1 MTDTPIVSPKKL
13 IEVALPLDVIN
24 KASVREGYI
33 YRGNPSAL
41 HKWWAQR
48 PLAAARAVI
57 FSQLVNDPEDLWRV
71 ENPGEKPNKQVRGH
85 WTKSRARLF
94 SIIEDLVLWENTTN
108 EEVLAKARQE
118 IQKSWREVCD
128 LNKDHPQATKLFD
141 PQKMPGLHDPFA
153 GGGTIPLEAQRLGVI
168 PYATDLNPVAVLLN
182 KAMIDFPTRFTGKA
196 AVDPSSSDEVRLINR
211 EWSGTDGLAEDIRN
225 YGQRVLDEVR
235 KRIGKFYPT
244 FLSPNLNSQKD
255 KTASP
260 PGGSELT
267 VIAWLWARTVK
278 SPNPAF
284 SHIDVPL
291 TTTFVVSSRK
301 EKEAYVE
308 PNITSSGYSF
318 VVKQGKPPSSARAG
332 TKAGRGA
339 KFRCL
344 MSQTPIEPGYIKA
357 EAMAGRMGKVLMA
370 VVAHGEGGRTYFSPT
385 RFHEDTADSAKLSCR
400 DLSIEVPIA
409 EDPRPMTCLLYG
421 MNRFDQLFLERQQVA
436 LTTISD
442 VIKEFIPV
450 IASEAAAAGHPEDP
464 TPICRG
470 GTGARAYAE
479 AIATYLTFALDK
491 TATYNCA
498 LVPWNAKESRPNN
511 LFTRQA
517 IPILWDFVELNP
529 LCDIGGTFAASVN
542 IVAGSLAGVAPSGD
556 VGLIEQH
563 SATDSITLECRP
575 FVSTDPPYYDN
586 IGYADLS
593 DFFYVWLRRTIRESY
608 PTLLATINTPKSDEL
623 VATAFRH
630 GGRVEAE
637 KFFMQGMS
645 KAMENIAKH
654 AHPEA
659 PITIY
664 YAFKQSE
671 TSDEVGTSSAGW
683 VTFLQ
688 AVLDSGLAL
697 TGTWPIRTE
706 RTGRMRD
713 AGSNALASSIVLVCR
728 PRVATSASISRREFI
743 RELNGT
749 LPVAMDAMTRDADEL
764 PSPVAPVD
772 LSQAIIGP
780 GMAVFSKYSAVLEA
794 DGSAMSVKTALQLI
808 NRFLAEDDFD
818 SDTQF
823 CLHWFEHHGWEIEA
837 FGVADVLARAK
848 DTSVDGLTDAGV
860 IESGGGKVRLLKWT
874 EYPSDWDPNKDFRTP
889 VWEALHHLIRAL
901 KQGGES
907 AAGKVLEG
915 VASKAEASRQL
926 AYRLYTLCERKGWA
940 EDARAYNELI
950 TSWAGIESAAPKIE
964 QRELF

>member
-1 MTDTPIVSPKKL
+1 MTEHPVISPKKL

-57 FSQLVNDPEDLWRV
+57 FSQLVNDPEDVWRIR
-71 ENPGEKPNKQVRGH
+71 NPNATPNSQVKGH
-85 WTKSRARLF
+85 WTKQRERLF
-94 SIIEDLVLWENTTN
+94 QIIEQLVVWENTN
-108 EEVLAKARQE
+108 DAEVLALAHKE
-118 IQKSWREVCD
+118 IRRSWKDVCE
-128 LNKDHPQATKLFD
+128 LNQDHPESPTLFD
-141 PQKMPGLHDPFA
+141 PESLPSVYDPFA
-153 GGGTIPLEAQRLGVI
+153 GGGTIPLEAQRLGLI
-168 PYATDLNPVAVLLN
+168 PHATDLNPVAVLLN
-182 KAMIDFPTRFTGKA
+182 KAMVDFPARFSGKPAANSSTR
-196 AVDPSSSDEVRLINR
+196 DEKSLLDR
-211 EWSGTDGLAEDIRN
+211 EWSGIAGIEEDIRK
-225 YGQRVLDEVR
+225 YGRRILEEVR
-235 KRIGKFYPT
+235 KRIGEYFPT
-244 FLSPNLNSQKD
+244 ISPSVQMRD
-255 KTASP
+255 DEEDVSHR
-260 PGGSELT
+260 GRELP
-267 VIAWLWARTVK
+267 VIAWLWARSVK

-284 SHIDVPL
+284 SHVDVPL
-291 TTTFVVSSRK
+291 TTTFVLSSRK
-301 EKEAYVE
+301 GKEAFVE
-308 PNITSSGYSF
+308 PIISSVGYSF
-318 VVKQGKPPSSARAG
+318 VVRHGTPPSSAKKG

-339 KFRCL
+339 KFRCV
-344 MSQTPIEPGYIKA
+344 MSQTPIEPEYIKA

-370 VVAHGEGGRTYFSPT
+370 IVAIGEEGRTYLSPT
-385 RFHEDTADSAKLSCR
+385 AFHEDTANSAKLRHR
-400 DLSIEVPIA
+400 DQSIEVPIA

-421 MNRFDQLFLERQQVA
+421 MKRFDQLFLERQKVA

-450 IASEAAAAGHPEDP
+450 ISSEALAAGYPEDQ
-464 TPICRG
+464 TPLCRG
-470 GTGARAYAE
+470 GSGALAYSE
-479 AIATYLTFALDK
+479 ALATYLTFALDK

-517 IPILWDFVELNP
+517 IPILWDVVELNP
-529 LCDIGGTFAASVN
+529 LEDIGGTFIASVN
-542 IVAGSLAGVAPSGD
+542 IVAGSLAGVAPAGR
-556 VGLIEQH
+556 VGIIEQH
-563 SATDSITLECRP
+563 SATDPPILGCKP

-593 DFFYVWLRRTIRESY
+593 DFFYVWLRRTLRDCFPE
-608 PTLLATINTPKSDEL
+608 LLATINTPKSDEL

-630 GGRVEAE
+630 GGKNKAE
-637 KFFMQGMS
+637 KFFLKGMA
-645 KAMENIAKH
+645 KAMENIAKQ
-654 AHPEA
+654 AHPAA

-664 YAFKQSE
+664 YAFKQSD
-671 TSDEVGTSSAGW
+671 TSNEEGTSSAGW
-683 VTFLQ
+683 MTFLQ
-688 AVLDSGLAL
+688 AVLDSGLAV

-706 RTGRMRD
+706 RSGRMRD

-728 PRVATSASISRREFI
+728 PRTTTSTSISRRDFI
-743 RELNGT
+743 RELNTT
-749 LPVAMDAMTRDADEL
+749 LPAAMDAMTREAEEL

-794 DGSAMSVKTALQLI
+794 DGAAMSVKNALQLI

-823 CLHWFEHHGWEIEA
+823 CLHWFEQHGWENNV
-837 FGVADVLARAK
+837 FGSADVLARAK
-848 DTSVDGLTDAGV
+848 DTSVNGLAEAGV
-860 IESGGGKVRLLKWT
+860 VQSGGGKVRLLKWN
-874 EYPSDWDPNKDFRTP
+874 EYPADWDPSKDFRTP

-915 VASKAEASRQL
+915 VASKAEAARQL

-950 TSWAGIESAAPKIE
+950 TSWPAIESAAPKIE